1 MKHYFKYLISFA
13 LILVGCQMK
22 ARKID
27 HVEKHVITEI
37 IRKNPVSIHDEISP
51 RFRAVLSNGDT
62 VPCTDYRQVGDTIT
76 YIYYGN
82 TGSNNSR
89 DSR

>member
-1 MKHYFKYLISFA
+1 MKHYFKYLMVLA
-13 LILVGCQMK
+13 LVLIGCQMK

-37 IRKNPVSIHDEISP
+37 IRKTPISIHDEISP

-62 VPCTDYRQVGDTIT
+62 VPCADYRQVGDTIT

-82 TGSNNSR
+82 ADSTHSR
-89 DSR
+89 DLR